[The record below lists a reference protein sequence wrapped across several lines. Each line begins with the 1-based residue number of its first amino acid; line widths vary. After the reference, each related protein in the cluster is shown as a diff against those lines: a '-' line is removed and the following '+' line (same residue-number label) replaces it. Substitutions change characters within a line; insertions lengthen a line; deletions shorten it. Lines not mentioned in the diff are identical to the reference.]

1 MKRHL
6 QALLFA
12 LCVPTLSLMAQA
24 QQPSILGKTN
34 IHALLEAAP
43 SVPRNTAEAA
53 VRWKQSD
60 AIYQPFQQKVEAAH
74 KQLQEAMA
82 AHTQRGPDAATM
94 EKQAQA
100 MSNSNPIVSG
110 MGGVDKIQQMT
121 PGQRGAAAR
130 QSAANYQQSF
140 ITGNGRNSPAMQA
153 MMQKMMTDPAYRAR
167 FMQMSEAEKEA
178 EMRKNMGPVAP
189 QSLEEHQ
196 KGQQELKVAD
206 EIRNS
211 QAIQQ
216 DLQQMTQR
224 IQSIETEFA
233 KKDQAISD
241 APGNHAQIG
250 REIGA
255 KIAKVPVVELGE
267 YGRDKDPAQMQAL
280 YREQATRDRERAAR
294 ELTERVALYEQKKSQ
309 YKEVVSAYQVWLKQN
324 QGRINT
330 SMNDVLKGT
339 NTELAVAGFEQGLIG
354 LAENLAKYSKHATQ
368 DAAGYEQ
375 NYQEKITAGH

>member
-6 QALLFA
+6 QALILT
-12 LCVPTLSLMAQA
+12 LCMPTLSLMG
-24 QQPSILGKTN
+24 QQPTILGKTN

-43 SVPRNTAEAA
+43 GVPRSTAEAA
-53 VRWKQSD
+53 DRWKQSD

-74 KQLQEAMA
+74 KQLQESMA
-82 AHTQRGPDAATM
+82 ARAHQAPDAATM
-94 EKQAQA
+94 EKQAKA
-100 MSNSNPIVSG
+100 MSNANPIVSG

-121 PGQRGAAAR
+121 PEQREAAAR
-130 QSAANYQQSF
+130 QSAANYQQSLV
-140 ITGNGRNSPAMQA
+140 TGNGRNSPAMQA

-178 EMRKNMGPVAP
+178 ELRKNMGPVAP
-189 QSLEEHQ
+189 QSVEDHQ
-196 KGQQELKVAD
+196 KGQQELKAAD

-216 DLQQMTQR
+216 DLQKMTQR

-250 REIGA
+250 RDIGA

-267 YGRDKDPAQMQAL
+267 YGHDKDPAQMQAL
-280 YREQATRDRERAAR
+280 YREQATRDRERAAA
-294 ELTERVALYEQKKSQ
+294 ELTQRAALYEQKKSQ
-309 YKEVVSAYQVWLKQN
+309 YKEVVSAYQEWLKQN
-324 QGRINT
+324 QARINP
-330 SMNDVLKGT
+330 SMNDLLKGT

-354 LAENLAKYSKHATQ
+354 LAEDLAKYSKHATQ

-375 NYQEKITAGH
+375 NYQEKIPAGH